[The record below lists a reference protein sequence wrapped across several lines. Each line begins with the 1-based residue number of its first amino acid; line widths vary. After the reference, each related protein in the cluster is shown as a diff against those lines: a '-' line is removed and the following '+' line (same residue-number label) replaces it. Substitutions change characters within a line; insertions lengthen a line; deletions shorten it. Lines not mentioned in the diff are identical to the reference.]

1 MYPFYKDKIERRCTP
16 MKSPAATP
24 EKRVK
29 EIEVNVQE
37 EIWKFIAAMLKQ
49 GLKRL
54 LEGLLEDE
62 VTNKVNVRKYER
74 SSNRQGY
81 RGGHYLRDL
90 VTRYGLLEDLRVP
103 RMAEGPVDFQ
113 LFDKYER
120 RRPDVDA
127 AIGRLFLQG
136 VSTRRLKSIA
146 QELFGCEVSATTV
159 SRTTGYLDEEL
170 KQYQTK
176 PLTDD
181 YPFLFLDGIT
191 QKVREIGVKKKVML
205 CALGMKEDGSRET
218 LSFRLADHEDVYSWR
233 AFLVDLKSRGL
244 QGKCLKLITTDGNP
258 ALLKA
263 AKESYPFLKVQRC
276 IVHKLRNVAIKL
288 KRVHLKPC
296 MAEAKG
302 IFAAP
307 SRREAI
313 KRFKIWKEKWQV
325 EAERAVRCMEK
336 DLHHCL
342 HYYAFSKELWK
353 KIRTTNML
361 ERDFRE
367 VRRRTRP
374 MGVFPNEQSAGRI
387 FYGVTNGIHNNGN
400 HPLPVISAEKLT

>member
-1 MYPFYKDKIERRCTP
+1 

-29 EIEVNVQE
+29 QTEVNVQD
-37 EIWKFIAAMLKQ
+37 EIWKFIAATLKQ

-62 VTNKVNVRKYER
+62 VTTKVNARKYER
-74 SSNRQGY
+74 SSGRQGY

-90 VTRYGLLEDLRVP
+90 VTRYGLLEGLRVP

-136 VSTRRLKSIA
+136 VSTRRLRRIA
-146 QELFGCEVSATTV
+146 EELFGRGVSATTV

-170 KQYQTK
+170 KRYRTK
-176 PLTDD
+176 PIADD
-181 YPFLFLDGIT
+181 FDFLFLDGIT
-191 QKVREIGVKKKVML
+191 QKVREIGVRKKMML
-205 CALGMKEDGSRET
+205 CALGMKEDGSRES
-218 LSFRLADHEDVYSWR
+218 LSFQVADQEDVASWR

-244 QGKCLKLITTDGNP
+244 QGKHLKLVTTDGNP

-263 AKESYPFLKVQRC
+263 IKEIYPFLKVQRC
-276 IVHKLRNVAIKL
+276 IVHKLRNVAVKL

-296 MAEAKG
+296 MDGAKD
-302 IFAAP
+302 IFNAS

-313 KRFKIWKEKWQV
+313 KRFKTWKEKWQV
-325 EAERAVRCMEK
+325 EEERAVRCMEK
-336 DLHHCL
+336 DLYHCL
-342 HYYAFSKELWK
+342 HYYSFPKELWK
-353 KIRTTNML
+353 KIRSSNIL
-361 ERDFRE
+361 EREFRE

-374 MGVFPNEQSAGRI
+374 MGVFPNQESAERI
-387 FYGVTNGIHNNGN
+387 FYGVTDGIHDNGQ

>member
-1 MYPFYKDKIERRCTP
+1 

-29 EIEVNVQE
+29 QTEVNVQE
-37 EIWKFIAAMLKQ
+37 EIWKFIAATLKQ
-49 GLKRL
+49 GLRRL

-62 VTNKVNVRKYER
+62 VTDKVNARKYER
-74 SSNRQGY
+74 SSRRQGY

-90 VTRYGLLEDLRVP
+90 VTRYGLLEGLRVP
-103 RMAEGPVDFQ
+103 RMTEGPMDFQ

-136 VSTRRLKSIA
+136 VSTRRLRRIA
-146 QELFGCEVSATTV
+146 EDLFGRAVSATTV

-170 KQYQTK
+170 RKYRTK

-181 YPFLFLDGIT
+181 YDFLFLDGIT
-191 QKVREIGVKKKVML
+191 QKVREIGVQKKMML
-205 CALGMKEDGSRET
+205 CALGMKEDGSRES
-218 LSFRLADHEDVYSWR
+218 LSFRMADGEDVASWR

-244 QGKCLKLITTDGNP
+244 HGRNLQLITTDGNP

-263 AKESYPFLKVQRC
+263 IKEIYPFLKVQRC

-296 MAEAKG
+296 MDGAKD
-302 IFAAP
+302 IFNAP

-313 KRFKIWKEKWQV
+313 RRFKTWKEKWQV
-325 EAERAVRCMEK
+325 EEERAVRCMEK

-342 HYYAFSKELWK
+342 HYYSFPKELWK
-353 KIRTTNML
+353 KIRTNNIL

-374 MGVFPNEQSAGRI
+374 MGVFPNEDSAERI
-387 FYGVTNGIHNNGN
+387 FYGVTNGIHHNGQ
-400 HPLPVISAEKLT
+400 HPLPSISAEKLT

>member
-1 MYPFYKDKIERRCTP
+1 
-16 MKSPAATP
+16 MKSPTATP

-29 EIEVNVQE
+29 ETEVNVQQE
-37 EIWKFIAAMLKQ
+37 VWKFIAATLKQ
-49 GLKRL
+49 GLRRL

-62 VTNKVNVRKYER
+62 VTTRVNARKYER
-74 SSNRQGY
+74 SYRRQGY

-90 VTRYGLLEDLRVP
+90 VTRYGLLENLRVP
-103 RMAEGPVDFQ
+103 RMAEGPMDFQ

-136 VSTRRLKSIA
+136 VSTRRLRSIA

-159 SRTTGYLDEEL
+159 SKTTGYLDEEL

-176 PLTDD
+176 PLNDD
-181 YPFLFLDGIT
+181 FPFLFLDGIT
-191 QKVREIGVKKKVML
+191 QKVREIEVEKKVML
-205 CALGMKEDGSRET
+205 CALGMKENGAKEM
-218 LSFRLADHEDVYSWR
+218 LSFRLADQEDVDSWR
-233 AFLVDLKSRGL
+233 AFLVDLKSRGI
-244 QGKCLKLITTDGNP
+244 QGKALRLITTDGNP

-263 AKESYPFLKVQRC
+263 VKELYPFLKVQRC

-288 KRVHLKPC
+288 KRVHLRPC

-302 IFAAP
+302 IFNAP

-313 KRFKIWKEKWQV
+313 KRFKVWRDKWQV

-342 HYYAFSKELWK
+342 YYYAFPKELWK

-374 MGVFPNEQSAGRI
+374 MGVFPHEHSAERI
-387 FYGVTNGIHNNGN
+387 FYGVTNGIHQNGN
-400 HPLPVISAEKLT
+400 GHHPLATISAEVLT

>member
-1 MYPFYKDKIERRCTP
+1 

-24 EKRVK
+24 EQRVK
-29 EIEVNVQE
+29 ETEKNVQE
-37 EIWKFIAAMLKQ
+37 EMWKFIAATLKK
-49 GLKRL
+49 GLKRF
-54 LEGLLEDE
+54 LESLLEDE
-62 VTNKVNVRKYER
+62 VTAKVKARKYER
-74 SSNRQGY
+74 SPQRQAY

-103 RMAEGPVDFQ
+103 RLAERPMDFQ

-136 VSTRRLKSIA
+136 ISTRRLRSIA
-146 QELFGCEVSATTV
+146 RELFGQEVSATTV
-159 SRTTGYLDEEL
+159 SKTASYLDEEL
-170 KQYQTK
+170 KCYQTR
-176 PLTDD
+176 PLSDD
-181 YPFLFLDGIT
+181 FPFLFLDGIT
-191 QKVREIGVKKKVML
+191 QKVREIGVEKKVML
-205 CALGMKEDGSRET
+205 CALGLKEDGTKEM
-218 LSFRLADHEDVYSWR
+218 LSFRLADQEDTDSWR

-244 QGKCLKLITTDGNP
+244 QGKGKGLRLITTDGNP

-263 AKESYPFLKVQRC
+263 LKEIYPFLKVQRC
-276 IVHKLRNVAIKL
+276 IVHKLRNVAAKL

-296 MAEAKG
+296 MAEAKD
-302 IFAAP
+302 IFNAP

-313 KRFKIWKEKWQV
+313 KRFKAWKEEWQV
-325 EAERAVRCMEK
+325 EEERAVRCMEK
-336 DLHHCL
+336 DLYHCL
-342 HYYAFSKELWK
+342 HYYSFPRELWK

-374 MGVFPNEQSAGRI
+374 MGFFPTEGSAQRI
-387 FYGVTNGIHNNGN
+387 FYGVTNGIHQNGH
-400 HPLPVISAEKLT
+400 HPLPTISAEILT

>member
-1 MYPFYKDKIERRCTP
+1 

-29 EIEVNVQE
+29 ETEVNVQE
-37 EIWKFIAAMLKQ
+37 EIWKFIAATLKQ

-62 VTNKVNVRKYER
+62 VTAKVNARKYER
-74 SSNRQGY
+74 SSRRQGY

-90 VTRYGLLEDLRVP
+90 TTRYGLLEDLCVP

-136 VSTRRLKSIA
+136 VSTRRLRSIA

-170 KQYQTK
+170 RQYQTK
-176 PLTDD
+176 PLIDD

-205 CALGMKEDGSRET
+205 CALGMKEDGTRET
-218 LSFRLADHEDVYSWR
+218 LSFRMADHEDADSWR

-263 AKESYPFLKVQRC
+263 AKEIYPFLKVQRC

-288 KRVHLKPC
+288 RRVHLKPC

-307 SRREAI
+307 SRREAVR
-313 KRFKIWKEKWQV
+313 RFKTWKEKWQV

-336 DLHHCL
+336 DFHHCL
-342 HYYAFSKELWK
+342 HYYAFPRELWK

-367 VRRRTRP
+367 VRRRTRS
-374 MGVFPNEQSAGRI
+374 MGVFPNEESAGRI

>member
-1 MYPFYKDKIERRCTP
+1 
-16 MKSPAATP
+16 MKSPVATP

-29 EIEVNVQE
+29 ETEVNVQE
-37 EIWKFIAAMLKQ
+37 EIWKFIAATLKK
-49 GLKRL
+49 GLKHL

-62 VTNKVNVRKYER
+62 VTAKVNARKYER
-74 SSNRQGY
+74 NSRRQGY

-90 VTRYGLLEDLRVP
+90 ATRYGLLEDLRVP
-103 RMAEGPVDFQ
+103 RITEGPVDFQ

-136 VSTRRLKSIA
+136 VSTRRLRSIA

-170 KQYQTK
+170 RQYQTK

-181 YPFLFLDGIT
+181 CPFLFLDGIT
-191 QKVREIGVKKKVML
+191 QKVREIGVKKKVVL
-205 CALGMKEDGSRET
+205 CALGMKEDGTRET
-218 LSFRLADHEDVYSWR
+218 LSFRLADHEDVDSWR

-263 AKESYPFLKVQRC
+263 AKEIYPFLRVQRC

-296 MAEAKG
+296 LAEAKG

-313 KRFKIWKEKWQV
+313 KRFKTWQEKWQV

-342 HYYAFSKELWK
+342 HYYSFPRELWK
-353 KIRTTNML
+353 KVRTTNIL

-374 MGVFPNEQSAGRI
+374 MGVLPNEESAERI
-387 FYGVTNGIHNNGN
+387 FYGVTNGIHNNGH

>member
-1 MYPFYKDKIERRCTP
+1 
-16 MKSPAATP
+16 MKSPAATT

-29 EIEVNVQE
+29 ETEVNVQD
-37 EIWKFIAAMLKQ
+37 EIWRFIATTLKQ
-49 GLKRL
+49 GLRRL

-62 VTNKVNVRKYER
+62 VTAKVNARKYER
-74 SSNRQGY
+74 SSHRQGY

-103 RMAEGPVDFQ
+103 RMAEGPIDFQ

-136 VSTRRLKSIA
+136 VSTRRLRRIA
-146 QELFGCEVSATTV
+146 EELFGCEVSATTV

-170 KQYQTK
+170 RKYQTK

-191 QKVREIGVKKKVML
+191 QKVREIGVRKKMML

-218 LSFRLADHEDVYSWR
+218 LSFRMADREDVESWR

-244 QGKCLKLITTDGNP
+244 QGKTLKLITTDGNP

-263 AKESYPFLKVQRC
+263 VKEIYPFLKVQRC

-302 IFAAP
+302 IFNAP
-307 SRREAI
+307 SRRESV
-313 KRFKIWKEKWQV
+313 KRFKVWKEKWQV
-325 EAERAVRCMEK
+325 EAERAVKCMEK
-336 DLHHCL
+336 DLYHCL
-342 HYYAFSKELWK
+342 HYYAFPKELWK
-353 KIRTTNML
+353 KIRTTNIL

-374 MGVFPNEQSAGRI
+374 MGVFPNGESAERI
-387 FYGVTNGIHNNGN
+387 FYGVTNGLHDNGQ

>member
-1 MYPFYKDKIERRCTP
+1 
-16 MKSPAATP
+16 MKSPTATP

-29 EIEVNVQE
+29 ETEVNVQE
-37 EIWKFIAAMLKQ
+37 EIWKFIAATLKQ

-62 VTNKVNVRKYER
+62 VTAKVNARKYER
-74 SSNRQGY
+74 SASRKGY

-90 VTRYGLLEDLRVP
+90 VTRYGLLEGLHVP
-103 RMAEGPVDFQ
+103 RMAEGPVDFH

-136 VSTRRLKSIA
+136 VSTRRLRNVAEEI
-146 QELFGCEVSATTV
+146 FGCKVSATTV

-170 KQYQTK
+170 RQYQSK

-181 YPFLFLDGIT
+181 YPFLFLDGIK

-218 LSFRLADHEDVYSWR
+218 LSFRLAEQEDADSWR

-244 QGKCLKLITTDGNP
+244 VGKALKLITTDGNP

-263 AKESYPFLKVQRC
+263 AKEIYPFLKVQRC

-288 KRVHLKPC
+288 RRVYLKPC

-313 KRFKIWKEKWQV
+313 RRFKMWREKWQV

-336 DLHHCL
+336 DLYHCL
-342 HYYAFSKELWK
+342 HYYAFPKELWR

-374 MGVFPNEQSAGRI
+374 MGIFLNENSAGRI
-387 FYGVTNGIHNNGN
+387 FYGVTNGIHNNGH

>member
-1 MYPFYKDKIERRCTP
+1 VNNIRKGGTP
-16 MKSPAATP
+16 PVKSPAATP

-29 EIEVNVQE
+29 ETEVNVQE
-37 EIWKFIAAMLKQ
+37 EIWKFIAATLKQ
-49 GLKRL
+49 GLKHL

-62 VTNKVNVRKYER
+62 VTTKVNARKYER
-74 SSNRQGY
+74 STRRQGY

-90 VTRYGLLEDLRVP
+90 VTRYGLLEGLRVP

-136 VSTRRLKSIA
+136 VSTRRLRNIA
-146 QELFGCEVSATTV
+146 RELFGCEVSATTV

-170 KQYQTK
+170 RQYQTK
-176 PLTDD
+176 PLIDD

-205 CALGMKEDGSRET
+205 CALGMKEDASRET
-218 LSFRLADHEDVYSWR
+218 LSFRLADHEDVDSWR

-263 AKESYPFLKVQRC
+263 IKEIYPFLKVQRC

-307 SRREAI
+307 SKREAI
-313 KRFKIWKEKWQV
+313 NRFKTWREKWQV

-336 DLHHCL
+336 DLYHCL
-342 HYYAFSKELWK
+342 HYYAFPRELWK

-361 ERDFRE
+361 ERNFRE

-374 MGVFPNEQSAGRI
+374 MGVFPNEESAGRI
-387 FYGVTNGIHNNGN
+387 FYGVTNGIHYNGH
-400 HPLPVISAEKLT
+400 HPLPVISAEMLT

>member
-1 MYPFYKDKIERRCTP
+1 
-16 MKSPAATP
+16 MKSPTATP

-29 EIEVNVQE
+29 QTEVNVQD
-37 EIWKFIAAMLKQ
+37 EIWKFIAATLKQ
-49 GLKRL
+49 GLRRL

-62 VTNKVNVRKYER
+62 VTTRVNARKYER
-74 SSNRQGY
+74 SSGRQGY

-90 VTRYGLLEDLRVP
+90 VTRYGLLEGLRVP

-127 AIGRLFLQG
+127 TIGRLFLQG
-136 VSTRRLKSIA
+136 VSTRRLRRIA
-146 QELFGCEVSATTV
+146 EELFGCPVSATTV

-170 KQYQTK
+170 KRYRTK

-181 YPFLFLDGIT
+181 FDFLFLDGIT
-191 QKVREIGVKKKVML
+191 QKVREIGVRKKMML
-205 CALGMKEDGSRET
+205 CALGMKEDGRRES
-218 LSFRLADHEDVYSWR
+218 LSFRMADREDVESWR

-244 QGKCLKLITTDGNP
+244 QGKNLKLITTDGNP

-263 AKESYPFLKVQRC
+263 IKEIYPFLKVQRC
-276 IVHKLRNVAIKL
+276 IVHKLRNVAVKL

-296 MAEAKG
+296 VDGAKD
-302 IFAAP
+302 IFNAP
-307 SRREAI
+307 NRREAI
-313 KRFKIWKEKWQV
+313 RRFKTWKETWQV
-325 EAERAVRCMEK
+325 EEERSVRCMEK
-336 DLHHCL
+336 DLYHCL
-342 HYYAFSKELWK
+342 HYYSFPKELWK
-353 KIRTTNML
+353 KVRSTNIL

-374 MGVFPNEQSAGRI
+374 MGVFPNEDSAERI
-387 FYGVTNGIHNNGN
+387 FYGVTNGIHDNGQ

>member
-1 MYPFYKDKIERRCTP
+1 

-29 EIEVNVQE
+29 ETEVNVQE
-37 EIWKFIAAMLKQ
+37 EIWKFIGATLKQ
-49 GLKRL
+49 GLKHL

-62 VTNKVNVRKYER
+62 VTTKVNARKYER
-74 SSNRQGY
+74 SSGRQGY

-103 RMAEGPVDFQ
+103 RMAEGAVDFR

-136 VSTRRLKSIA
+136 VSTRRLRRIA
-146 QELFGCEVSATTV
+146 RELFGCEMSATTV

-170 KQYQTK
+170 RQYQTK

-191 QKVREIGVKKKVML
+191 QRVREIGVKKKMML
-205 CALGMKEDGSRET
+205 CALGMKEDGSRES
-218 LSFRLADHEDVYSWR
+218 LSFQMADREDVDSWR

-244 QGKCLKLITTDGNP
+244 QGKSLKLITTDGNP

-263 AKESYPFLKVQRC
+263 IKEIYPFLKVQRC
-276 IVHKLRNVAIKL
+276 IVHKLRNVAVKL

-313 KRFKIWKEKWQV
+313 KRFKTWKEKWQV

-342 HYYAFSKELWK
+342 HYYAFPRELWK

-387 FYGVTNGIHNNGN
+387 FYGVTKGIHNNGQ
-400 HPLPVISAEKLT
+400 HPLPVISAEMLT